1 MTPPAKPAASGSV
14 SADAKVETPPPPK
27 VEGPKEAPKKADDK
41 SKTEDPPR
49 LEWKFSLGFG
59 PETMGG
65 RNGGLFAIDNIS
77 QFGDFT
83 HYLLNGS
90 LMHDFNRGTFRV
102 RGGGQLQFDGTK
114 GNENTGGSS
123 LWSLGVGP
131 RIEFD
136 WRRAYNNGNGLGNVF
151 FGPGSLGIYGLLGY
165 GWGTTN
171 VDGGFQLHK
180 QSGLGT
186 AVGADVNVLGFNV
199 GNVHIGADFFAQTNA
214 IYGGDFNNAGWALGG
229 LLTIRP
235 GTAKKV
241 EVITCSET
249 RRENAIRRIESK
261 VDGIA
266 ELRADNTKVK
276 ADLDELKGFLESGS
290 EPLTTANIR
299 DALFYREVRQ
309 ALIKGGSDEKQVRE
323 ALRKAY
329 ILKKEGKKSEAEIDA
344 EIVKDV
350 KDLKPETL
358 AAAKTEAEKKYSKG
372 YDFWAQVTGDP
383 VPTELPPNVKELDCD
398 EIDNW
403 VERLNQEYID
413 LTKRNR
419 DLRGRFDTAVL
430 VDALKDHLGK
440 NVEKVV
446 EKIHGFT
453 LDIVQ
458 PNFTLA
464 KPTDD
469 DVKRLEEY
477 VKKNAGKTL
486 DPNDPELKKIAKPVF
501 ALTEFELENMKD
513 IADKMNGLKSPSATK
528 YDKVDPNED
537 KTKYDWMKNVTW
549 TIEGHTDSQG
559 SNESNQKLSD
569 RRAKWVKL
577 LLMGFGVAENRLDSI
592 GYGEERLAVPE
603 KGSYA
608 QIQTAQTKNRR
619 VIIRVKGELTSAP
632 INQIP
637 DGKSVPV
644 DPNKAPPEG
653 EPKDATSGGQKPAPK
668 KDAPPPKKDAPA
680 PKKDTPPPPPPKK
693 KQGDPDF

>member
-14 SADAKVETPPPPK
+14 SADAKVETPPPPA
-27 VEGPKEAPKKADDK
+27 VEGPKEAPKKTDDK

-49 LEWKFSLGFG
+49 FEWKFSLGFG
-59 PETMGG
+59 AETMGG

-83 HYLLNGS
+83 HYLFNGA

-123 LWSLGVGP
+123 LWNIGLGP

-136 WRRAYNNGNGLGNVF
+136 WKRAYGDGLGGVLV
-151 FGPGSLGIYGLLGY
+151 GPASLGIYGILGY

-180 QSGLGT
+180 QSGFGT
-186 AVGADVNVLGFNV
+186 AIGADVNVVGFNV
-199 GNVHIGADFFAQTNA
+199 GKVHIGADFFAQTNA
-214 IYGGDFNNAGWALGG
+214 IYGSDFNNAGWALGG
-229 LLTIRP
+229 LLTFRP
-235 GTAKKV
+235 STKKMTIEKEVPVCDGAKRS
-241 EVITCSET
+241 IDSY
-249 RRENAIRRIESK
+249 
-261 VDGIA
+261 VDSIA

-276 ADLDELKGFLESGS
+276 ADLDELKGFLESGAD
-290 EPLTTANIR
+290 PLTTANIR

-309 ALIKGGSDEKQVRE
+309 ALIKGGSDEKLVRE

-329 ILKKEGKKSEAEIDA
+329 IAKKEGKLSEADIDA
-344 EIVKDV
+344 QIVKDV
-350 KDLKPETL
+350 KDLKPEAL
-358 AAAKTEAEKKYSKG
+358 ATAKTDAEKKYPLG

-383 VPTELPPNVKELDCD
+383 VPTELPANVKDLECR
-398 EIDNW
+398 EIDEW
-403 VERLNQEYID
+403 VERLHVEERE

-440 NVEKVV
+440 NVEKFV
-446 EKIHGFT
+446 EKVHGFT

-458 PNFTLA
+458 PNFALA
-464 KPTDD
+464 KPTDA
-469 DVKRLEEY
+469 DVARLEEY

-486 DPNDPELKKIAKPVF
+486 DPNDSELKKIAKPVF
-501 ALTEFELENMKD
+501 ALTEFELGNMKD
-513 IADKMNGLKSPSATK
+513 IADKMNGLKAPSATK

-537 KTKYDWMKNVTW
+537 KAKYEWMKQVTW
-549 TIEGHTDSQG
+549 SIEGHTDSQG
-559 SNESNQKLSD
+559 DNAKNQALSE

-577 LLMGFGVAENRLDSI
+577 LLVGFGVAENRLDSI
-592 GYGEERLAVPE
+592 GYGEERQAVPE
-603 KGSYA
+603 KGTYA

-619 VIIRVKGELTSAP
+619 VVIRVKGELTSAP

-637 DGKSVPV
+637 DGKSINV
-644 DPNKAPPEG
+644 DPNKPPPDG
-653 EPKDATSGGQKPAPK
+653 EPKEGSGGGQKPAQKPAQKPDPKPAQKPDPKPAQKPDPKPTPK
-668 KDAPPPKKDAPA
+668 KD
-680 PKKDTPPPPPPKK
+680 
-693 KQGDPDF
+693 PDF